1 MYRIV
6 AQFHLEMRMTMDLC
20 AILIFLQVTV
30 PMFQMFQ
37 FLRYLHHYIHY
48 LQTSQFP
55 SCHSPPDYKTVWEL
69 TAYEENEAVQEFYV
83 PVLSNFILTPEAL
96 SKNTKAKN
104 LASEARK
111 KTRQPQLTQIMPTID
126 VDSIPA
132 NESKDKMWVDKLTES
147 DENRLVSGR
156 WLNDSIIN
164 AAQSLISERF
174 P

>member
-1 MYRIV
+1 M
-6 AQFHLEMRMTMDLC
+6 AQFHLQMRMTMDLC

-55 SCHSPPDYKTVWEL
+55 SCHSTPDYKTVWEL
-69 TAYEENEAVQEFYV
+69 TAYEENEAVQELYV

-96 SKNTKAKN
+96 SKNTKAKT

-111 KTRQPQLTQIMPTID
+111 KT
-126 VDSIPA
+126 
-132 NESKDKMWVDKLTES
+132 
-147 DENRLVSGR
+147 
-156 WLNDSIIN
+156 
-164 AAQSLISERF
+164 
-174 P
+174 